1 MVVPMV
7 QPIELSSISIYDRW
21 RVLLMGLSNHR
32 FCDSSCTF
40 SRYHHSL
47 NCFESVFDTCLVVRN
62 QGIKMEEMLIYM
74 YYQIYLRT
82 LCVPILG
89 EDLWL
94 VVVDSVVVIVL

>member
-1 MVVPMV
+1 
-7 QPIELSSISIYDRW
+7 
-21 RVLLMGLSNHR
+21 
-32 FCDSSCTF
+32 
-40 SRYHHSL
+40 L

-94 VVVDSVVVIVL
+94 VVVDYLLQPAKGPHLGEVHIKLQNNDNDRIYYNQLKVLT